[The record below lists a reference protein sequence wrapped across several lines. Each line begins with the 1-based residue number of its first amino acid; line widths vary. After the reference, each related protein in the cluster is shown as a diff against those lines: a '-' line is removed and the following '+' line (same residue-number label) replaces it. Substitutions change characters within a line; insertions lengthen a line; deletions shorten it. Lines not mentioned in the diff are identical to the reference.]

1 MLNVIDTPGFG
12 DTRGIAWD
20 LALVNQIRYLFSAK
34 DERSVLFIDAVC
46 FIVKASDARLTV
58 SQRYIFNSI
67 MSLFGKDIESNLCT
81 MITFADGGSPTVLDS
96 LKEFNLPF
104 KLTFNFNNLAL
115 FADNRDLKR
124 NMSAAFFWEM
134 SCNSFNDFFKHIEK
148 LITRSLS
155 LTKDVLEEREQ
166 LKTVVSHILPQINA
180 GLSKLSELHDH
191 LDILI
196 KFQNEIKDN
205 KNFTYTVQQ
214 TKQKM
219 IPLSGGHHVTNCL
232 QCNISCHENCQIADD
247 DKKQSC
253 WAMDT
258 SGNCRICSG
267 KCIWSVHKNT
277 PYIFRYVTETITET
291 YAEMKRRYENASG
304 QKLTHEKYI
313 EDLSNEVE
321 DLFEGIKTMV
331 NKMNRCKKRLQ
342 EIAMRPDPLSAV
354 DYIELMIKS
363 EEMEK
368 HPGYLKRIEMLQNIK
383 KSALVDQEVANLS
396 KSIQIT
402 RENVKS
408 ATGKAHYQIKSKS
421 VNNISDEKRSFHDV
435 TGLF

>member
-1 MLNVIDTPGFG
+1 
-12 DTRGIAWD
+12 
-20 LALVNQIRYLFSAK
+20 
-34 DERSVLFIDAVC
+34 
-46 FIVKASDARLTV
+46 
-58 SQRYIFNSI
+58 

-96 LKEFNLPF
+96 LKEFKLPF

-124 NMSAAFFWEM
+124 NMSAALFWEM
-134 SCNSFNDFFKHIEK
+134 SYTSFNNFFKHIQK
-148 LITRSLS
+148 LTTRSLS

-166 LKTVVSHILPQINA
+166 LKTVVLHIRPQINA

-205 KNFTYTVQQ
+205 QNFTYTVQQ
-214 TKQKM
+214 TKQEM
-219 IPLSGGHHVTNCL
+219 IPLSRGHHVTNCL

-247 DKKQSC
+247 EKKQSC
-253 WAMDT
+253 WAMDN

-267 KCIWSVHKNT
+267 KCKWSVHKNT
-277 PYIFRYVTETITET
+277 PYIFKYVTETVTET
-291 YAEMKRRYENASG
+291 YADMKRRYENASG

-313 EDLSNEVE
+313 EELSNEVE
-321 DLFEGIKTMV
+321 DLFDGIKTMV
-331 NKMNRCKKRLQ
+331 NEMNRCKIRLQ

-368 HPGYLKRIEMLQNIK
+368 QPGYLKRIEMLQNIK
-383 KSALVDQEVANLS
+383 KSALVDQEVASLS
-396 KSIQIT
+396 RSIQIT
-402 RENVKS
+402 RKNVKS
-408 ATGKAHYQIKSKS
+408 ATGKSHYQIISKS
-421 VNNISDEKRSFHDV
+421 VNNKCAGKRSFHDV